1 MTMSKGI
8 TLLSPATAE
17 IVEKK
22 SRFIAVAEPV
32 RTEAEALA
40 VIERER
46 KKHRDARHVCS
57 AYYLDNGRTVRAND
71 DGEPSG
77 TAGIPILDLIKKRG
91 LTDVVITVTRYFGGI
106 LLGAP
111 GLVRAYS
118 SSAKAALDFASL
130 GEYLTVA
137 HMYCVCEYKDYDK
150 LKYLLESIGADAIS
164 PEFAE
169 NVTVSFVC
177 EEKDADSILEKISD
191 SFSKRITAEKLDVSD
206 ELVPIK
212 G

>member
-1 MTMSKGI
+1 MSKGI
-8 TLLSPATAE
+8 TLLSPSCAE

-32 RTEAEALA
+32 RTEEEALA

-57 AYYLDNGRTVRAND
+57 AYYLNNGRTVRAND

-118 SSAKAALDFASL
+118 SSAKAALDCARL
-130 GEYLTVA
+130 GEYSSVA
-137 HMYCVCEYKDYDK
+137 LMMCNCDYKDFDK
-150 LKYLLESIGADAIS
+150 LKYLLESLGAKNII

-169 NVTVSFVC
+169 NVSISFVC
-177 EEKDADSILEKISD
+177 LADDAEGIARKISD
-191 SFSKRITAEKLDVSD
+191 TFSKRVDTSIIGMTD
-206 ELVPIK
+206 ELIPLE
-212 G
+212 

>member
-1 MTMSKGI
+1 MLQPS
-8 TLLSPATAE
+8 AAE

-32 RTEAEALA
+32 RTEEEALA

-118 SSAKAALDFASL
+118 ASAKAALDVATL
-130 GEYLTVA
+130 GVYCTVE
-137 HMYCVCEYKDYDK
+137 HMYCICEYKDFDK
-150 LKYLLESIGADAIS
+150 LKYLLESLGAENIS

-169 NVTVSFVC
+169 KVTVSFVC
-177 EEKDADSILEKISD
+177 NEDAAENVCTKISET
-191 SFSKRITAEKLDVSD
+191 FSKRLTAESLGKSD
-206 ELVPIK
+206 ELIPLK
-212 G
+212 N

>member
-1 MTMSKGI
+1 MSNGI
-8 TLLSPATAE
+8 TLLEPSCAE

-32 RTEAEALA
+32 RTEAEAIA

-77 TAGIPILDLIKKRG
+77 TAGLPILDLIKKRG
-91 LTDVVITVTRYFGGI
+91 LTDVVITVTRYFGGV

-118 SSAKAALDFASL
+118 ASAKAALDCAAL
-130 GEYLTVA
+130 GEYSTVA
-137 HMYCVCEYKDYDK
+137 HMLCVCEYKDFDK
-150 LKYLLESIGADAIS
+150 LKYLLETMNADNIT

-169 NVTVSFVC
+169 NVAVSFVC
-177 EEKDADSILEKISD
+177 NEADASAIAEKISET
-191 SFSKRITAEKLDVSD
+191 FSKRLNAEMLGLSD
-206 ELVPIK
+206 ELVPLK
-212 G
+212 R

>member
-1 MTMSKGI
+1 MSKGI
-8 TLLSPATAE
+8 TLLSPSTAE

-32 RTEAEALA
+32 RTEAEALG

-57 AYYLDNGRTVRAND
+57 AYYLDSGRTVRAND

-118 SSAKAALDFASL
+118 ASAKAALDSAVL
-130 GEYLTVA
+130 GEYCTVE
-137 HMYCVCEYKDYDK
+137 HMYCVCEYKDFDK
-150 LKYLLESIGADAIS
+150 LKYLLESLNAKNIT
-164 PEFAE
+164 PEFSE
-169 NVTVSFVC
+169 NVTVSFVVN
-177 EEKDADSILEKISD
+177 EEAADVVSGKISD
-191 SFSKRITAEKLDVSD
+191 SFAKRIITESLGKTD
-206 ELVPIK
+206 ELIPLK
-212 G
+212 N

>member
-1 MTMSKGI
+1 MSNRI
-8 TLLSPATAE
+8 TLLSPVTAE

-57 AYYLDNGRTVRAND
+57 AYYLDNGRVVRAND

-118 SSAKAALDFASL
+118 ASAKEALDIAAL
-130 GEYLTVA
+130 GEYCTVA
-137 HMYCVCEYKDYDK
+137 TINCVCEYKDFDK
-150 LKYLLESIGADAIS
+150 LKYLLESVGAKSIT

-169 NVTVSFVC
+169 NVSVSFVC
-177 EEKDADSILEKISD
+177 EADASDMIRSKISD
-191 SFSKRITAEKLDVSD
+191 MFSRRINAEILGYSD
-206 ELVPIK
+206 ELIPIIN
-212 G
+212 